1 MASIVKRP
9 KGQRWIQLV
18 GSDGKRRTIRLGQGS
33 QRMAESGKYRVEQLS
48 AAKISGHAPDDDTA
62 RWVAGLPGELAAK
75 LARAGLIPSREP
87 PVTTTLQQFLE
98 DYIAERKDVEPSTKL
113 VWGHTKRN
121 LLKFFGDKRDISTIT
136 PGDAD
141 QFKQWLIGQEYAS
154 TTIHKRLQ
162 FARTFFRAMLRRKLI
177 PENPFAE
184 VQSPAIGVADR
195 QRFISQA
202 EINALLECCPDHH
215 WRMIVALS
223 RYGGLRTPSETL
235 SLRWQDLNWET
246 NRIVVQS
253 PKTKCHGKPSRTIPL
268 FCELREHLETS
279 FEIAPEGAVYV
290 VDERFRKALKPD
302 GSWANC
308 NLRTTFEKIIE
319 RAGLTQ
325 WPRLFHNLRASRET
339 ELVER
344 FPVQVVAAWLG
355 NTPTIA
361 LKHYLMTTDDHFA
374 KAVDGDQKKATQ
386 HMHASGR
393 KEPQEKS
400 EEPQEPRELPVLA
413 PSCETVQNGEVEDR
427 GLEPHGFSTGKN
439 GVASQS
445 EALGAQNDP
454 LKAWLHACPI
464 RLDDAQRDAIR
475 TLLNGGAG

>member
-9 KGQRWIQLV
+9 RGQRWIQLV
-18 GSDGKRRTIRLGQGS
+18 GSDGKRRTIRLGKVS
-33 QRMAESGKYRVEQLS
+33 QRMAESVKYRVEQLN

-75 LARAGLIPSREP
+75 LARAGLIPSRER

-121 LLKFFGDKRDISTIT
+121 LLKFFGDKRDISDIT
-136 PGDAD
+136 PGEAD

-177 PENPFAE
+177 PENPFSE

-202 EINALLECCPDHH
+202 ETTALWEACPDHH
-215 WRMIVALS
+215 WRMILALS

-235 SLRWQDLNWET
+235 SLRWQDINWEK

-253 PKTKCHGKPSRTIPL
+253 PKTKRHGKPTRTIPL
-268 FCELREHLETS
+268 FPELREHLETS
-279 FEIAPEGAVYV
+279 FELAPEGAVYV
-290 VDERFRKALKPD
+290 VDERFRKALRPD
-302 GSWANC
+302 GWGNC

-344 FPVQVVAAWLG
+344 FPVQVVVDWLG

-361 LKHYLMTTDDHFA
+361 LKHYLMTTDEHFA
-374 KAVDGDQKKATQ
+374 EAVNGDQKKAKQKAKQYT
-386 HMHASGR
+386 HAEGR

-400 EEPQEPRELPVLA
+400 VEAEKLRQLPVLA
-413 PSCETVQNGEVEDR
+413 PSCETVQNAGMEDR
-427 GLEPHGFSTGKN
+427 GLEPLTF
-439 GVASQS
+439 
-445 EALGAQNDP
+445 
-454 LKAWLHACPI
+454 WLPARRSP
-464 RLDDAQRDAIR
+464 
-475 TLLNGGAG
+475 N